1 MYLCATKN
9 SMAME
14 ESKVIGRSEEV
25 EILNSLLKTNE
36 SELVAVIGR
45 RRVGKTF
52 LVKKTYQKHLIFKLT
67 GIQDA
72 SKAEQLENFSTA
84 LSEASQSK
92 IEIKQPKNWIAAFK
106 MLKIFINSK
115 ATTTKK
121 VIFLDELPW
130 LASPRS
136 GFLQAFDHFWNSW
149 AVDQNVIVVIS
160 GSAATWMITNILEH
174 KGGLHNRVTKTIRL
188 YPFTLSEVEKY
199 FQSKN
204 INLPRYDI
212 LSIYMAIGGV
222 PYYIKE
228 VIKGDSAVTA
238 INRIC
243 FGKNAHL
250 FGEFDKLYKSLFTN
264 YHDHIAVIRALA
276 KKHKGL
282 TRNEI
287 LQVTKLSSGGA
298 FTHVLRELEES
309 SFIES
314 YLPYGKKERDT
325 IYRIY
330 DEYSLFYI
338 DFIERNKNNDEFWI
352 KNSNA
357 ITLKTWSGYSFES
370 ICIKH
375 IKPIKKAL
383 GISGVMTEQ
392 YSYFQP
398 KSEQGDGFQI
408 DMLIDRLDNAVNI
421 CEMKYYNTEIILNA
435 DTAKKIRLRKANF
448 MEATRTKKQVMT
460 TLITTYGLVKN
471 LHSSVIDQCLT
482 MDVLFD

>member
-1 MYLCATKN
+1 
-9 SMAME
+9 ME
-14 ESKVIGRSEEV
+14 ESKVIGRFEEV
-25 EILNSLLKTNE
+25 KILNNLLKTNE

-52 LVKKTYQKHLIFKLT
+52 LVKKTYEKQMIFKLT

-72 SKAEQLENFSTA
+72 SKKEQLENFSIA
-84 LSEASQSK
+84 LSEAYQSNV
-92 IEIKQPKNWIAAFK
+92 ELKQPKSWLTAFN
-106 MLKIFINSK
+106 MLKTFINNK
-115 ATTTKK
+115 TTKTKK

-130 LASPRS
+130 LASSRS

-149 AVDQNVIVVIS
+149 AVDQNIIVVIS
-160 GSAATWMITNILEH
+160 GSAATWMITNVLEH
-174 KGGLHNRVTKTIRL
+174 KGGLHNRVTKTIKL
-188 YPFTLSEVEKY
+188 YPFTLSEVEEY
-199 FQSKN
+199 FKSKN

-212 LSIYMAIGGV
+212 LSIYMAIGGI

-228 VIKGDSAVTA
+228 VVRADSAVSA

-264 YHDHIAVIRALA
+264 YQDHIAVIRALA

-287 LQVTKLSSGGA
+287 LKETKLSTGGA
-298 FTHVLRELEES
+298 FTLVLRELEES

-314 YLPYGKKERDT
+314 YRPYGKKERDT
-325 IYRIY
+325 LYRIY
-330 DEYSLFYI
+330 DEFSLFFI

-352 KNSNA
+352 KNSNV
-357 ITLKTWSGYSFES
+357 TSVKTWSGYSFES
-370 ICIKH
+370 VCIKH
-375 IKPIKKAL
+375 IKPIIKAL
-383 GISGVMTEQ
+383 GISGISTEQ
-392 YSYFQP
+392 FSFYKP
-398 KSEQGDGFQI
+398 KSEHGEGFQI
-408 DMLIDRLDNAVNI
+408 DMLIDRLDNAINI

-435 DTAKKIRLRKANF
+435 DTSKMIRLRKANF
-448 MEATRTKKQVMT
+448 IAATKTKKQVMT
-460 TLITTYGLVKN
+460 TLITTYGLVQN
-471 LHSSVIDQCLT
+471 LHSSVIDQCIT